1 MIGTLKLRLLPGAL
15 AAAVVFTLSLSSPIE
30 AAEDKKNDPMQIA
43 RGAKAWAQT
52 CNRCHNLR
60 DPKEL
65 SDDDWAVSVMHMRV
79 RGNIP
84 GQLARDIAEFLKSSN

>member
-1 MIGTLKLRLLPGAL
+1 MTGKLIFRSLPTVL
-15 AAAVVFTLSLSSPIE
+15 AAAVMFTLSLSPAI
-30 AAEDKKNDPMQIA
+30 AAEGNKKKDPAQIA
-43 RGAKAWAQT
+43 RGAKAWAQV

-65 SDDDWAVSVMHMRV
+65 TDVDWAVSVMHMRV

-84 GQLARDIAEFLKSSN
+84 GQLARDIAEFLQSSN